1 MKKLMTLLLLLLS
14 VGTQADEQQT
24 DELNKVIM
32 TVNDEPV
39 TISDMVAYASLRSDI
54 PLSEDPVE
62 AQNQILNEMLTTI
75 MLSQEAGKQGLE
87 DDMQTARNLKLTR
100 MIVLRDALIERM
112 MNEQTVTGDEVRKA
126 YNENYSAEPEVRYLV
141 RHILVEDAAKAEEII
156 RQLDK
161 GAAFEELAKE
171 HSTGPTG
178 PEGGSLGWISPEIV
192 VQPFAEAMLKLEKEA
207 YTKEPVQT
215 QFGWHV
221 ILLEDVQ
228 EAEKVEPPAF
238 ETVQAVLEQ
247 QLRASKVQTRIQEL
261 RNSVEIETPDES
273 MIRINEPEET
283 ENRE

>member
-1 MKKLMTLLLLLLS
+1 MKKMMTLLLLLLS
-14 VGTQADEQQT
+14 IGTQAEEQQN

-32 TVNDEPV
+32 TINDEPV
-39 TISDMVAYASLRSDI
+39 TISDMVAYANLRSDM

-75 MLSQEAGKQGLE
+75 LLSQEAGKQGLA

-112 MNEQTVTGDEVRKA
+112 MNNQTVTEEEIRKS
-126 YNENYSAEPEVRYLV
+126 YNENYSTEPEIRYLV
-141 RHILVEDAAKAEEII
+141 RHILVEDAEKADEII
-156 RQLDK
+156 KQLDQ
-161 GAAFEELAKE
+161 GATFEELAKE

-192 VQPFAEAMLKLEKEA
+192 VQPFAEAIQKLEKEQ
-207 YTKEPVQT
+207 YTDKPVQT

-228 EAEKVEPPAF
+228 EVESVEPPA
-238 ETVQAVLEQ
+238 
-247 QLRASKVQTRIQEL
+247 SEL
-261 RNSVEIETPDES
+261 S
-273 MIRINEPEET
+273 MGSFS
-283 ENRE
+283 

>member
-1 MKKLMTLLLLLLS
+1 MKKVMTLLLLLLS
-14 VGTQADEQQT
+14 IGTQADEQQN

-32 TVNDEPV
+32 TINDEPV
-39 TISDMVAYASLRSDI
+39 TISDMVAYASLRSDM
-54 PLSEDPVE
+54 PLSDDPVE

-75 MLSQEAGKQGLE
+75 MLSQEAGKQGL
-87 DDMQTARNLKLTR
+87 DDDRQTARNLKLTR

-112 MNEQTVTGDEVRKA
+112 MNDQTVTEDEVRKA
-126 YNENYSAEPEVRYLV
+126 YNENYSAEPEIRYLV
-141 RHILVEDAAKAEEII
+141 RHILVEDTAKAEEII
-156 RQLDK
+156 QQLDK
-161 GAAFEELAKE
+161 GATFEELAKE
-171 HSTGPTG
+171 QSTGPTG

-192 VQPFAEAMLKLEKEA
+192 VQPFAEAMQKLEKGA

-228 EAEKVEPPAF
+228 EAESVEPPAF

-247 QLRASKVQTRIQEL
+247 QLRASKVQSWIQQL
-261 RNSVEIETPDES
+261 RNSVVIETPEES

>member
-1 MKKLMTLLLLLLS
+1 M
-14 VGTQADEQQT
+14 
-24 DELNKVIM
+24 
-32 TVNDEPV
+32 
-39 TISDMVAYASLRSDI
+39 
-54 PLSEDPVE
+54 PLSEDPVA

-100 MIVLRDALIERM
+100 MIVLRDALLERM
-112 MNEQTVTGDEVRKA
+112 MQNQTVSDEEIRKA
-126 YNENYSAEPEVRYLV
+126 YTENYSAEPEVRYLV
-141 RHILVEDAAKAEEII
+141 RHILVEDAEKAEEII
-156 RQLDK
+156 SQLDK

-178 PEGGSLGWISPEIV
+178 PDGGSLGWISPEIV
-192 VQPFAEAMLKLEKEA
+192 VPTFAEAMQKLEKEQ
-207 YTKEPVQT
+207 YTAEPVQT

-228 EAEKVEPPAF
+228 EVESVEPPAF

-247 QLRASKVQTRIQEL
+247 QLKAGKVQSEIQQL
-261 RNSVEIETPDES
+261 RNSVKIETPEES
-273 MIRINEPEET
+273 MIQINETEEA

>member
-1 MKKLMTLLLLLLS
+1 
-14 VGTQADEQQT
+14 
-24 DELNKVIM
+24 
-32 TVNDEPV
+32 
-39 TISDMVAYASLRSDI
+39 
-54 PLSEDPVE
+54 VE

-75 MLSQEAGKQGLE
+75 MLSQEAGKQGM
-87 DDMQTARNLKLTR
+87 DDEMQTARNLKLTR

-112 MNEQTVTGDEVRKA
+112 MNDQTVTEDEIRKA

-141 RHILVEDAAKAEEII
+141 RHILLEDAAKAEEII
-156 RQLDK
+156 KQLDK
-161 GAAFEELAKE
+161 GATFEELAKE
-171 HSTGPTG
+171 HSIGPTG

-192 VQPFAEAMLKLEKEA
+192 VQPFAEAMQKLEKEA

-228 EAEKVEPPAF
+228 KAESVEPPAF

-247 QLRASKVQTRIQEL
+247 QLRASKVQTWIQQL
-261 RNSVEIETPDES
+261 RDSVEIETPDES

>member
-14 VGTQADEQQT
+14 VAIQADEQQS
-24 DELNKVIM
+24 DELNKIIM
-32 TVNDEPV
+32 TVNGEPV

-54 PLSEDPVE
+54 PLAEDPVA

-75 MLSQEAGKQGLE
+75 MLSQEAGKQGFA

-100 MIVLRDALIERM
+100 MIVLRDALIEQM
-112 MNEQTVTGDEVRKA
+112 MNKQTVTEEEIRKA
-126 YNENYSAEPEVRYLV
+126 YDENYSAEPEVRYLV
-141 RHILVEDAAKAEEII
+141 RHILVEDVAKAEEII

-161 GAAFEELAKE
+161 GATFEELAKE

-192 VQPFAEAMLKLEKEA
+192 VQPFAEAMQKLEKQT

-228 EAEKVEPPAF
+228 EAESMEPPPF
-238 ETVQAVLEQ
+238 DTVQPILEQ
-247 QLRASKVQTRIQEL
+247 QLRAGKVQTEIQKL
-261 RNSVEIETPDES
+261 RDSVKIETPDDS
-273 MIRINEPEET
+273 MIRINESEET
-283 ENRE
+283 ESRE

>member
-1 MKKLMTLLLLLLS
+1 MKKMITLLLLLLS
-14 VGTQADEQQT
+14 IGAHAEEQQS
-24 DELNKVIM
+24 DELDKVIM

-39 TISDMVAYASLRSDI
+39 TISDMVAYASLRSDM
-54 PLSEDPVE
+54 PLSEDPVA

-100 MIVLRDALIERM
+100 MIVLRDALLERM
-112 MNEQTVTGDEVRKA
+112 MQKQTVSDEEIRKA

-141 RHILVEDAAKAEEII
+141 RHILVEDAEKAEEII
-156 RQLDK
+156 GQLDK
-161 GAAFEELAKE
+161 GAVFEELAKE

-192 VQPFAEAMLKLEKEA
+192 VPTFAEAMQKLEKEQ
-207 YTKEPVQT
+207 YTAEPVQT

-228 EAEKVEPPAF
+228 EVESVEPPAF

-247 QLRASKVQTRIQEL
+247 QLKAGKVQSEIQQL
-261 RNSVEIETPDES
+261 RNSVKIETPDES
-273 MIRINEPEET
+273 MIQINETEET

>member
-1 MKKLMTLLLLLLS
+1 MKKVMTLLLLLLS
-14 VGTQADEQQT
+14 IGTQADEQQN

-32 TVNDEPV
+32 TINDEPV
-39 TISDMVAYASLRSDI
+39 TISDMVAYASLRSDM
-54 PLSEDPVE
+54 PLSDDPVE

-75 MLSQEAGKQGLE
+75 MLSQEAGKQGLD

-112 MNEQTVTGDEVRKA
+112 MNDQTVTEDEVRKA
-126 YNENYSAEPEVRYLV
+126 YNENYSAEPEIRYLV
-141 RHILVEDAAKAEEII
+141 RHILVEDTAKAEEII
-156 RQLDK
+156 QQLDK
-161 GAAFEELAKE
+161 GATFEELAKE
-171 HSTGPTG
+171 QSTGPTG

-192 VQPFAEAMLKLEKEA
+192 VQPFAEAMQKLEKGA

-228 EAEKVEPPAF
+228 EAESVEPPAF

-247 QLRASKVQTRIQEL
+247 QLRASKVQSWIQQL
-261 RNSVEIETPDES
+261 RNSVVIETPEES

>member
-14 VGTQADEQQT
+14 IGTQADEQQN

-32 TVNDEPV
+32 SVNDEPV
-39 TISDMVAYASLRSDI
+39 SISDMVAYASLRSDM
-54 PLSEDPVE
+54 PLSDDPVA

-75 MLSQEAGKQGLE
+75 MLSQEADKQGLQ

-112 MNEQTVTGDEVRKA
+112 MNNQSVTEEEIRKA
-126 YNENYSAEPEVRYLV
+126 YNETYSAEPEVRYLV

-156 RQLDK
+156 KQLDK
-161 GAAFEELAKE
+161 GATFEELAKE

-178 PEGGSLGWISPEIV
+178 PEGGSLGWITPEIV
-192 VQPFAEAMLKLEKEA
+192 VQPFAEAMQKLEKGK

-221 ILLEDVQ
+221 ILLEDEQ
-228 EAEKVEPPAF
+228 EAESVEPPAF

-247 QLRASKVQTRIQEL
+247 QLRASKVQSEIQQL
-261 RNSVEIETPDES
+261 RDRVKIETPEDS
-273 MIRINEPEET
+273 MIQINETEKT
-283 ENRE
+283 ENGE

>member
-1 MKKLMTLLLLLLS
+1 MKKMITLLLLLLS
-14 VGTQADEQQT
+14 IGAHAEEQQG
-24 DELNKVIM
+24 DDLNKVIM

-39 TISDMVAYASLRSDI
+39 TISDMVAYASLRSDM
-54 PLSEDPVE
+54 PLSEDPVA

-100 MIVLRDALIERM
+100 MIVLRDALLERM
-112 MNEQTVTGDEVRKA
+112 MQNQAVSDEEIRKA

-141 RHILVEDAAKAEEII
+141 RHILVEDAEKAKEII
-156 RQLDK
+156 SQLDK
-161 GAAFEELAKE
+161 DAVFEELAKE

-192 VQPFAEAMLKLEKEA
+192 VPPFAEAMQKLEKEQ
-207 YTKEPVQT
+207 YTAEPVQT

-228 EAEKVEPPAF
+228 EVESVEPPAF

-247 QLRASKVQTRIQEL
+247 QLKAGKVQSEIQQL
-261 RNSVEIETPDES
+261 RNSVKIETPEES
-273 MIRINEPEET
+273 MIQINETEET

>member
-1 MKKLMTLLLLLLS
+1 MKKMITLLLLLLS
-14 VGTQADEQQT
+14 IGAHAEEQQS

-39 TISDMVAYASLRSDI
+39 TISDMVAYASLRSDM
-54 PLSEDPVE
+54 PLSEDPVA

-100 MIVLRDALIERM
+100 MIVLRDALLERM
-112 MNEQTVTGDEVRKA
+112 MQNQAVSDEEIRKA

-141 RHILVEDAAKAEEII
+141 RHILVEDAEKAEEII
-156 RQLDK
+156 SQLDK

-178 PEGGSLGWISPEIV
+178 PDGGSLGWISPEIV
-192 VQPFAEAMLKLEKEA
+192 VPTFAEAMQKLEKEQ
-207 YTKEPVQT
+207 YTAEPVQT

-228 EAEKVEPPAF
+228 EVESVEPPAF

-247 QLRASKVQTRIQEL
+247 QLKAGKVQSEIQQL
-261 RNSVEIETPDES
+261 RNSVKIETPDES
-273 MIRINEPEET
+273 MIQINETEET

>member
-1 MKKLMTLLLLLLS
+1 MKKMITLLLLLLS
-14 VGTQADEQQT
+14 IGAHAEEQQG
-24 DELNKVIM
+24 DDLNKVIM

-39 TISDMVAYASLRSDI
+39 TISDMVAYASLRSDM
-54 PLSEDPVE
+54 PLSEDPVA

-100 MIVLRDALIERM
+100 MIVLRDALLERM
-112 MNEQTVTGDEVRKA
+112 MQNQAVSDEEIRKA

-141 RHILVEDAAKAEEII
+141 RHILVEDAEKAEEII
-156 RQLDK
+156 GQLDK
-161 GAAFEELAKE
+161 GAVFEELAKE

-192 VQPFAEAMLKLEKEA
+192 VPPFAEAMQKLEKEQ
-207 YTKEPVQT
+207 YTAEPVQT

-228 EAEKVEPPAF
+228 EVESVEPPAF

-247 QLRASKVQTRIQEL
+247 QLKAGKVQSEIQQL
-261 RNSVEIETPDES
+261 RNSVKIETPEES
-273 MIRINEPEET
+273 MIQINETEET

>member
-1 MKKLMTLLLLLLS
+1 MKKMMTLLLLLLS
-14 VGTQADEQQT
+14 IGTQAEEQQN

-32 TVNDEPV
+32 TINDEPV
-39 TISDMVAYASLRSDI
+39 TISDMVAYANLRSDM

-75 MLSQEAGKQGLE
+75 LLSQEAGKQGLA

-112 MNEQTVTGDEVRKA
+112 MNNQTVTEEEIRKS
-126 YNENYSAEPEVRYLV
+126 YNENYSTEPEIRYLV
-141 RHILVEDAAKAEEII
+141 RHILVEDAEKAEEII
-156 RQLDK
+156 KQLDQ
-161 GAAFEELAKE
+161 GATFEELAKE

-192 VQPFAEAMLKLEKEA
+192 VQPFAEAIQKLEKEQ
-207 YTKEPVQT
+207 YTDKPVQT

-228 EAEKVEPPAF
+228 EVESVEPPAF

-247 QLRASKVQTRIQEL
+247 QLRAARVQSEIQRL
-261 RNSVEIETPDES
+261 REMVKIETPEES
-273 MIRINEPEET
+273 MIQINEAEET
-283 ENRE
+283 EKQE

>member
-1 MKKLMTLLLLLLS
+1 MKKMMTLLLLLLS
-14 VGTQADEQQT
+14 MGIHAEEQQS

-39 TISDMVAYASLRSDI
+39 TISDMVAYASLRSDM
-54 PLSEDPVE
+54 PLSEDPVA

-75 MLSQEAGKQGLE
+75 MLSQEAGKQGLQ

-100 MIVLRDALIERM
+100 MIVLRDALLERM
-112 MNEQTVTGDEVRKA
+112 MQNQTVSDEEIRKA

-141 RHILVEDAAKAEEII
+141 RHILVEDAEKAEEII
-156 RQLDK
+156 GRLDK
-161 GAAFEELAKE
+161 GASFEELAKE

-192 VQPFAEAMLKLEKEA
+192 VPTFAEAMQKLEKEQ
-207 YTKEPVQT
+207 YTAEPVQT

-228 EAEKVEPPAF
+228 EVESVEPPAF

-247 QLRASKVQTRIQEL
+247 QLKAGKVQSEIQQL
-261 RNSVEIETPDES
+261 RNSVKIETPDES
-273 MIRINEPEET
+273 MIQINET
-283 ENRE
+283 EQAENSE

>member
-14 VGTQADEQQT
+14 VATQADEQQS
-24 DELNKVIM
+24 DELNKIIM
-32 TVNDEPV
+32 TVNGEPV

-54 PLSEDPVE
+54 PLAEDPVA

-75 MLSQEAGKQGLE
+75 MLSQEAGKQGFA

-100 MIVLRDALIERM
+100 MIVLRDALIEQM
-112 MNEQTVTGDEVRKA
+112 MNKQTVTEEEIRKA

-141 RHILVEDAAKAEEII
+141 RHILVEDVAKADEII

-161 GAAFEELAKE
+161 GATFEELAKE

-192 VQPFAEAMLKLEKEA
+192 VQPFAEAMQKLEKQT
-207 YTKEPVQT
+207 YTKQPVQT

-228 EAEKVEPPAF
+228 KAESIEPPPF
-238 ETVQAVLEQ
+238 DTVQPILEQ
-247 QLRASKVQTRIQEL
+247 QLRASKVQTEIQKL
-261 RNSVEIETPDES
+261 RDSVKIETPDES

-283 ENRE
+283 ESRE

>member
-1 MKKLMTLLLLLLS
+1 MKKMITLLLLLLS
-14 VGTQADEQQT
+14 IGAHAEEQQG
-24 DELNKVIM
+24 DDLNKVIM

-39 TISDMVAYASLRSDI
+39 TISDMVAYASLRSDM
-54 PLSEDPVE
+54 PLSEDPVA

-100 MIVLRDALIERM
+100 MIVLRDALLERM
-112 MNEQTVTGDEVRKA
+112 MQKQTVSDEEIRKA

-141 RHILVEDAAKAEEII
+141 RHILVEDAEKAEEII
-156 RQLDK
+156 GQLDK
-161 GAAFEELAKE
+161 GAVFEELAKE

-192 VQPFAEAMLKLEKEA
+192 VPTFAEAMQKLEKEQ
-207 YTKEPVQT
+207 YTAEPVQT

-228 EAEKVEPPAF
+228 EVESVEPPAF

-247 QLRASKVQTRIQEL
+247 QLKAGKVQSEIQQL
-261 RNSVEIETPDES
+261 RNSVKIETPDES
-273 MIRINEPEET
+273 MIQINETEET

>member
-14 VGTQADEQQT
+14 IGTQADEQQN

-32 TVNDEPV
+32 SVNDEPV
-39 TISDMVAYASLRSDI
+39 SISDMVAYASLRSDM
-54 PLSEDPVE
+54 PLSDDPVA

-75 MLSQEAGKQGLE
+75 MLSQEAEKQGLQ

-112 MNEQTVTGDEVRKA
+112 MNNQSVTEEEIRKA
-126 YNENYSAEPEVRYLV
+126 YNETYSAEPEVRYLV

-156 RQLDK
+156 KQLDK
-161 GAAFEELAKE
+161 GATFEELAKE

-178 PEGGSLGWISPEIV
+178 PEGGSLGWITPEIV
-192 VQPFAEAMLKLEKEA
+192 VQPFAEAMQKLEKGK

-221 ILLEDVQ
+221 ILLEDEQ
-228 EAEKVEPPAF
+228 EAESVEPPAF

-247 QLRASKVQTRIQEL
+247 QLRASKVQSEIQQL
-261 RNSVEIETPDES
+261 RDRVKIETPEDS
-273 MIRINEPEET
+273 MIQINETEKT
-283 ENRE
+283 ENGE

>member
-14 VGTQADEQQT
+14 IGTQADEQQN

-32 TVNDEPV
+32 SVNDEPV
-39 TISDMVAYASLRSDI
+39 SISDMVAYASLRSDM
-54 PLSEDPVE
+54 PLSDDPVA

-75 MLSQEAGKQGLE
+75 MLSQEADKQGLQ

-112 MNEQTVTGDEVRKA
+112 MNNQSVTEEEIRKA
-126 YNENYSAEPEVRYLV
+126 YNETYSAEPEVRYLV

-156 RQLDK
+156 KQLDK
-161 GAAFEELAKE
+161 GATFEELAKE

-178 PEGGSLGWISPEIV
+178 PEGGSLGWITPEIV
-192 VQPFAEAMLKLEKEA
+192 VQPFAEAMQKLEKGK

-221 ILLEDVQ
+221 ILLEDEQ
-228 EAEKVEPPAF
+228 EAESVEPPAF

-247 QLRASKVQTRIQEL
+247 QLRASKVQSEIQQL
-261 RNSVEIETPDES
+261 RDRVKIETPEDS
-273 MIRINEPEET
+273 MIQINETEQT
-283 ENRE
+283 ENGE

>member
-14 VGTQADEQQT
+14 VATQADEQQS
-24 DELNKVIM
+24 DELNKIIM
-32 TVNDEPV
+32 TVNGEPV

-54 PLSEDPVE
+54 PLAEDPVA
-62 AQNQILNEMLTTI
+62 AQNQLLNEMLTTI
-75 MLSQEAGKQGLE
+75 MLSQEAGKQGFA

-100 MIVLRDALIERM
+100 MIVLRDALIEQM
-112 MNEQTVTGDEVRKA
+112 MNKQTVTEEEIRKA

-141 RHILVEDAAKAEEII
+141 RHILVEDVAKAEEII

-161 GAAFEELAKE
+161 GATFEELAKE

-192 VQPFAEAMLKLEKEA
+192 VQPFAEAMQKLEKQT

-228 EAEKVEPPAF
+228 EAESMEPPPF
-238 ETVQAVLEQ
+238 DTVQPILEQ
-247 QLRASKVQTRIQEL
+247 QLRAGKVQTEIQKL
-261 RNSVEIETPDES
+261 RDSVKIETPDDS
-273 MIRINEPEET
+273 MIRINESEET
-283 ENRE
+283 ESRE

>member
-1 MKKLMTLLLLLLS
+1 MKKVMTLLLLLLS
-14 VGTQADEQQT
+14 IGTQADEQQN

-32 TVNDEPV
+32 TINDEPV
-39 TISDMVAYASLRSDI
+39 TISDMVAYASLRSDM
-54 PLSEDPVE
+54 PLSDDPVE

-75 MLSQEAGKQGLE
+75 MLSQEAGKQGLD

-112 MNEQTVTGDEVRKA
+112 MNDQTVTEDEVRKA
-126 YNENYSAEPEVRYLV
+126 YNENYSAEPEIRYLV
-141 RHILVEDAAKAEEII
+141 RHILVEDTAKAEEII
-156 RQLDK
+156 QQLDK
-161 GAAFEELAKE
+161 GATFEELAKE
-171 HSTGPTG
+171 QSTGPTG

-192 VQPFAEAMLKLEKEA
+192 VQPFAEAMQKLEKGA

-215 QFGWHV
+215 QFGWHI

-228 EAEKVEPPAF
+228 EAESVEPPAF

-247 QLRASKVQTRIQEL
+247 QLRASKVQSWIQQL
-261 RNSVEIETPDES
+261 RNSVVIETPEES

>member
-1 MKKLMTLLLLLLS
+1 MNTPLLLVLS
-14 VGTQADEQQT
+14 IGAHAEEQQG
-24 DELNKVIM
+24 DDLNKVIM

-39 TISDMVAYASLRSDI
+39 TISDMVAYASLRSDM
-54 PLSEDPVE
+54 PLSEDPVA

-100 MIVLRDALIERM
+100 MIVLRDALLERM
-112 MNEQTVTGDEVRKA
+112 MQNQTVSDEEIRKA
-126 YNENYSAEPEVRYLV
+126 YTENYSAEPEVRYLV
-141 RHILVEDAAKAEEII
+141 RHILVEDAEKAEEII
-156 RQLDK
+156 SQLDK

-178 PEGGSLGWISPEIV
+178 PDGGSLGWISPEIV
-192 VQPFAEAMLKLEKEA
+192 VPTFAEAMQKLEKEQ
-207 YTKEPVQT
+207 YTAEPVQT

-228 EAEKVEPPAF
+228 EVESVEPPAF

-247 QLRASKVQTRIQEL
+247 QLKAGKVQSEIQQL
-261 RNSVEIETPDES
+261 RNSVKIETPEES
-273 MIRINEPEET
+273 MIQINETEEA

>member
-14 VGTQADEQQT
+14 VGTQADEQQS
-24 DELNKVIM
+24 DELNKIIM
-32 TVNDEPV
+32 TVNGEPV

-54 PLSEDPVE
+54 PLAEDPVA

-75 MLSQEAGKQGLE
+75 MLSQEAGKQGFA

-100 MIVLRDALIERM
+100 MIVLRDALIEQM
-112 MNEQTVTGDEVRKA
+112 MNKQTVTEEEIRKA
-126 YNENYSAEPEVRYLV
+126 YDENYSAEPEVRYLV
-141 RHILVEDAAKAEEII
+141 RHILVEDVAKAEEII

-161 GAAFEELAKE
+161 GATFEELAKE

-192 VQPFAEAMLKLEKEA
+192 VQPFAEAMQKLEKQT

-228 EAEKVEPPAF
+228 EAESMEPPPF
-238 ETVQAVLEQ
+238 DTVQPILEQ
-247 QLRASKVQTRIQEL
+247 QLRAGKVQTEIQKL
-261 RNSVEIETPDES
+261 RDSVKIETPDDS
-273 MIRINEPEET
+273 MIRINESEET
-283 ENRE
+283 ESRE

>member
-1 MKKLMTLLLLLLS
+1 MKKMITLLLLLLS
-14 VGTQADEQQT
+14 IGAHAEEQQG
-24 DELNKVIM
+24 DDLNKVIM

-39 TISDMVAYASLRSDI
+39 TISDMVAYASLRSDM
-54 PLSEDPVE
+54 PLSEDPVA

-100 MIVLRDALIERM
+100 MIVLRDALLERM
-112 MNEQTVTGDEVRKA
+112 MQNQAVSDEEIRKA

-141 RHILVEDAAKAEEII
+141 RHILVEDAEKAEEII
-156 RQLDK
+156 GQLDK
-161 GAAFEELAKE
+161 GAVFEELAKE

-192 VQPFAEAMLKLEKEA
+192 VPTFAEAMQKLEKEQ
-207 YTKEPVQT
+207 YTAEPVQT

-228 EAEKVEPPAF
+228 EVESVEPPAF

-247 QLRASKVQTRIQEL
+247 QLKAGKVQSEIQQL
-261 RNSVEIETPDES
+261 RNSVKIETPEES
-273 MIRINEPEET
+273 MIQINETEET